1 VAVFSPVGDFFYL
14 IIATK
19 IATYFFLE
27 LFPYIARFYFEMTQ
41 TSLQRVVD
49 ILEITKETATQHKTT
64 KLHDCSTLQILF
76 MVGIPNSGWRIPT
89 DDSIQS
95 WIWITIGMSATGA
108 GTYVPVPG
116 TSTHFCGPPGL

>member
-1 VAVFSPVGDFFYL
+1 MKSAGVVLSLLIKVAVFSPVGDFFYL
-14 IIATK
+14 IVATK
-19 IATYFFLE
+19 FATYFFLE

-76 MVGIPNSGWRIPT
+76 MVAIPNSGWRILT
-89 DDSIQS
+89 DSSQS
-95 WIWITIGMSATGA
+95 WIYGLRSA
-108 GTYVPVPG
+108 
-116 TSTHFCGPPGL
+116 